1 MRREIVRW
9 NEDDRNPKA
18 ELDRTIQFAWRNTT
32 VNQPANAASSTKPF
46 VIGIGGTT
54 RAVSSTDR
62 ALRLALSAAEDA
74 GARTFLFGGAFLSH
88 LPHFA
93 PENRER
99 NEEQRQLVEMVREAD
114 GLIIASPGY
123 HGGVSGLVKNG
134 LDLLEDLR
142 DDERCY
148 LDGRAVGCIVTAAGW
163 QSCVSTLAALRS
175 IVHALRGWPTPLGA
189 ALNTTEGIFDATGT
203 CTDARASHQ
212 LVTVGRHVVEFAKKH
227 RR

>member
-1 MRREIVRW
+1 M
-9 NEDDRNPKA
+9 
-18 ELDRTIQFAWRNTT
+18 TNTT
-32 VNQPANAASSTKPF
+32 DTAHPAKPL
-46 VIGIGGTT
+46 VVGIGGTT

-62 ALRLALSAAEDA
+62 ALRLALQAAEDA

-99 NEEQRQLVEMVREAD
+99 NEEQRQMVEMVRRAD

-123 HGGVSGLVKNG
+123 HGGVSGLVKNA

-142 DDERCY
+142 EDERPY
-148 LDGRAVGCIVTAAGW
+148 LDGRAVGCVAVSAGW
-163 QSCVSTLAALRS
+163 QAAVSTLAALRS

-189 ALNTTEGIFDATGT
+189 TLNTAQPIFDSTGA
-203 CTDARASHQ
+203 CTDPKVAEQ
-212 LVTVGRHVVEFAKKH
+212 LAIIGQQVVAFAQRHH
-227 RR
+227 H